1 MFTQLRCMTE
11 TLADHALN
19 SRVNQISTGEDMWLR
34 TENRLLTYR
43 EFCDML
49 RDPEARVWLDRIL
62 MSYLETGRG
71 ERNDRANNV
80 ISSIQ
85 ELVTF
90 LDHCVGGG
98 GAITSVV

>member
-1 MFTQLRCMTE
+1 MTE

-98 GAITSVV
+98 GAITSCWAAEGIT